1 MYNIDKVPS
10 PLCTYCNKEEETA
23 DHLLFRCSFV
33 SDYLKL
39 NSRVN
44 YRKALKLSDKDREP
58 DIFIGLLNASKS
70 EKFVSSCV
78 EIVKCLNIKV
88 HVIL

>member
-1 MYNIDKVPS
+1 M
-10 PLCTYCNKEEETA
+10 
-23 DHLLFRCSFV
+23 
-33 SDYLKL
+33 DYLKL